1 MKFVRI
7 SAAMFLA
14 GLLSGLGSG
23 CATTAESSAAGGQ
36 AATVTGK
43 SEDAPA
49 SAPLGSRIR
58 RRNAVNPVAQS
69 DVRNEMEAGRVQQN
83 AAQSRAA
90 Q

>member
-1 MKFVRI
+1 MKSFRLV
-7 SAAMFLA
+7 ATTLLA
-14 GLLSGLGSG
+14 GLVLGLGSG
-23 CATTAESSAAGGQ
+23 CATTAETSAAGGQ
-36 AATVTGK
+36 AATVTKK
-43 SEDAPA
+43 SEEAPA

-83 AAQSRAA
+83 AAQSRAV

>member
-1 MKFVRI
+1 MQYLRL
-7 SAAMFLA
+7 SAMM
-14 GLLSGLGSG
+14 LLSGLVFGLGSG
-23 CATTAESSAAGGQ
+23 CATTSESSAAGGK

-43 SEDAPA
+43 SEEAPS

-83 AAQSRAA
+83 AAQSRAV